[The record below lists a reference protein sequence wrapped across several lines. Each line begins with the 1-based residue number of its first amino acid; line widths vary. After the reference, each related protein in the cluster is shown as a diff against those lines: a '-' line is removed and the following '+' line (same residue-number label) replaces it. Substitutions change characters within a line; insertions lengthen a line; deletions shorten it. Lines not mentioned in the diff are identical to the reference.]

1 MLGWWKGMSLL
12 AERGLVE
19 TLRTRSFK
27 VVTSL
32 LLLLSVAGVVAPQ
45 FFDDENPTYTLAT
58 VDRAPSELVVAL
70 DGAAEAA
77 DFKVEYVVR
86 ADAAAVRSAVRDGDA
101 TAGLAG
107 DELYSA
113 AASGGS
119 FPVVVSQALVAL
131 EISRQLASVG
141 LEPEQIAGI
150 QGVRPPDQITI
161 GPAQDE
167 SRAAVGFA
175 LGIILYLAL
184 VFAGN
189 SIATSVAMEK
199 STRISEVL
207 LAVVRPSQVLV
218 GTVVAVG
225 TATLIQ
231 LLVLAA
237 PLGVAVLVTD
247 TIGLPVVAVGDVA
260 LAVVWFA
267 LGFALYAFLF
277 AAAAALVNKVT
288 EVSSAIT
295 PIMIVLVGGYLLGVT
310 VVTADPE
317 GPWSVTA
324 SLFPLTAPLSMP
336 IRWSSGAVPVVQLLL
351 AMILTAV
358 AAVLM
363 VLLASFIYRRA
374 LVITGRRVKLS
385 EVVRLRG
392 VS

>member
-1 MLGWWKGMSLL
+1 MHGWWKGMSLL

-77 DFKVEYVVR
+77 DFEVEYVER

-107 DELYSA
+107 EELYASA
-113 AASGGS
+113 ASRGS

-141 LEPEQIAGI
+141 LEPEQIARI
-150 QGVRPPDQITI
+150 QGVRPPEQITI

-175 LGIILYLAL
+175 LGIVLYLAL

-247 TIGLPVVAVGDVA
+247 TIGLPVIAVGDVA

-310 VVTADPE
+310 VVTTDPE

-336 IRWSSGAVPVVQLLL
+336 IRWSSGAVPAVQLLL

-363 VLLASFIYRRA
+363 VLVASFIYRRA

-392 VS
+392 SS

>member
-1 MLGWWKGMSLL
+1 MHGWWKGMSLL

-77 DFKVEYVVR
+77 DFEVEYVER

-107 DELYSA
+107 EELYASA
-113 AASGGS
+113 ASRGS

-141 LEPEQIAGI
+141 LEPEQIARI
-150 QGVRPPDQITI
+150 QGVRPPEQITI

-175 LGIILYLAL
+175 LGIVLYLAL

-247 TIGLPVVAVGDVA
+247 TIGLPVIAVGDVA

-336 IRWSSGAVPVVQLLL
+336 IRWSSGAVPAVQLLL

-385 EVVRLRG
+385 EVVRLPG

>member
-1 MLGWWKGMSLL
+1 MHGWWKGMSLL

-77 DFKVEYVVR
+77 DFEVEYVER

-107 DELYSA
+107 EELYASA
-113 AASGGS
+113 ASRGS

-141 LEPEQIAGI
+141 LEPEQIARI
-150 QGVRPPDQITI
+150 QGVRPPEQITI

-175 LGIILYLAL
+175 LGIVLYLAL
-184 VFAGN
+184 VFVGN

-247 TIGLPVVAVGDVA
+247 TIGLPVIAVGDVA

-310 VVTADPE
+310 VVTTDPE

-336 IRWSSGAVPVVQLLL
+336 IRWSSGAVPAVQLLL